1 MGLVILAVVLVAIC
15 VICAVK
21 GNKSV
26 WSSEGWFIGSL
37 VSGAFAAISIL
48 LMLIGGIDTICTDE
62 LVYEKMVE
70 KKTAIE
76 YRLEHLD
83 DENSYMTNG
92 GVYEDL
98 VEYNN
103 ELRDLKYWANS
114 FWVGWFNP
122 DKAADELDYIKLPGR
137 P

>member
-1 MGLVILAVVLVAIC
+1 MGLVILAVVLIVIC
-15 VICAVK
+15 VVCAVK
-21 GNKSV
+21 HNKSV
-26 WSSEGWFIGSL
+26 WSSDGWIIGSM
-37 VSGAFAAISIL
+37 VSGGFAAVLVICFIL
-48 LMLIGGIDTICTDE
+48 FGIDTICTDE

-83 DENSYMTNG
+83 DEDNYMTNG
-92 GVYEDL
+92 GVYKDL

-114 FWVGWFNP
+114 FWVGWFSP